1 MLPFW
6 ALITGLDLNENSG
19 NLFFAKGDIMETEPL
34 SLSSIKACIA
44 DVSSANFF
52 SQLNSFIDWR
62 LGHKKGTQS
71 H

>member
-6 ALITGLDLNENSG
+6 ALITGFDLNENSG

-44 DVSSANFF
+44 DVS
-52 SQLNSFIDWR
+52 
-62 LGHKKGTQS
+62 
-71 H
+71 

>member
-44 DVSSANFF
+44 DVSSAN
-52 SQLNSFIDWR
+52 LNSFIDWR
-62 LGHKKGTQS
+62 LGHKNGTQS